1 VRINESNEPMSIMLL
16 DKVNK
21 HEEVIKYMIKM
32 QIEEIERK
40 RPEYFVGIG
49 MGREDFMNHIQ
60 EQRRE
65 VIQITKDQ
73 APLLN

>member
-1 VRINESNEPMSIMLL
+1 MRINESNEPMSIMLL

-32 QIEEIERK
+32 QIAEIERK